1 MKAECRK
8 RKSAGAP
15 MVDRHG
21 KLLGGNNKGVREL
34 ESKEEADML
43 GHVQQSSGQGCR
55 NLKSQDYLN
64 F

>member
-1 MKAECRK
+1 MQAECRK

-15 MVDRHG
+15 LVDRHG
-21 KLLGGNNKGVREL
+21 KPLKVNNKGVREV
-34 ESKEEADML
+34 ESKEDNDML
-43 GHVQQSSGQGCR
+43 RHIQQSSGQGCR

>member
-1 MKAECRK
+1 
-8 RKSAGAP
+8 